1 MPRIEYV
8 DYANASEEVK
18 QAYDKQKQSAGGY
31 VTNMKRTLLQSLPAY
46 HALMEWYPLKDEV
59 QKLVGERG
67 VTIFC
72 HAISSENDCLLCSIY
87 FRKEFAEQGISLKDP
102 QFTEKELLLENFGR
116 QIARNSDNITDEFF
130 DKLKVFFSDQE
141 IVTLVGFAV
150 IMVAT
155 NLVNN
160 TLKIEI
166 DENIK
171 PYINKGE

>member
-1 MPRIEYV
+1 MPRINYL
-8 DYANASEEVK
+8 DYENTTEEVK
-18 QAYDKQKQSAGGY
+18 QAYDKQKKNAGGY
-31 VTNMKRTLLQSLPAY
+31 VTNMKKTLLRSLPAY

-59 QKLVGERG
+59 LKLVGERG

-72 HAISSENDCLLCSIY
+72 HAISSENDCLLCSMY

-102 QFTEKELLLENFGR
+102 QFTEKELLLEDFGR
-116 QIARNSDNITDEFF
+116 QIARNSDKITDEFF
-130 DKLKVFFSDQE
+130 DKLKVFFSEEE

-160 TLKIEI
+160 TLQIEI
-166 DENIK
+166 DDSIK
-171 PYINKGE
+171 PYNK